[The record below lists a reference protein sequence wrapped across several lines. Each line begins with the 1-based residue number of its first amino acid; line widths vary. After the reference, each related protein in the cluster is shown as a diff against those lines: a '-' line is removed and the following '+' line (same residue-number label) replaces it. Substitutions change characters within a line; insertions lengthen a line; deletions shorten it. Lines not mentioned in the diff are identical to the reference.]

1 MTEKNGD
8 LKWKTDNAI
17 DEAYRRGYEDAK
29 KEFIGMSAKQ
39 IQIKYHDDFAT
50 ALEKMYEYEERQKR
64 YDIEKVYDPIEGAE
78 RYTFVP
84 KKERQTDEIK
94 VGDEVKVYDDC
105 IGIVTRH
112 APQARTCYVMYRDG
126 SCGEEE
132 LTDCKKTGNHSMSL
146 DKWLEQMRKESH
158 E

>member
-1 MTEKNGD
+1 MKDYTVLDGQITCLRNK
-8 LKWKTDNAI
+8 LY
-17 DEAYRRGYEDAK
+17 DEAYQRGYEDAK

-50 ALEKMYEYEERQKR
+50 ALEKMYEYEERQT
-64 YDIEKVYDPIEGAE
+64 E
-78 RYTFVP
+78 
-84 KKERQTDEIK
+84 EIK

-132 LTDCKKTGNHSMSL
+132 LTDCKKTGNHSTSL
-146 DKWLEQMRKESH
+146 DKWLDQIQKES